1 MEIREQKLW
10 AVDLLVVESVA
21 LLFLPVL
28 QICGEYSVIDLADVV
43 PVALALPV
51 DLCGLLLADDEL
63 LELGKMLSLYLRK
76 VLLVVREVVLKLE
89 QGLGAG
95 HLGVGP
101 PAGWLEHD

>member
-1 MEIREQKLW
+1 MGRRPPRGRVYCSL
-10 AVDLLVVESVA
+10 VHSCSSDL
-21 LLFLPVL
+21 
-28 QICGEYSVIDLADVV
+28 CEYSVADLADVV
-43 PVALALPV
+43 PVALALPT

-63 LELGKMLSLYLRK
+63 LEVGKMLSLYLRK

-101 PAGWLEHD
+101 PAGWLEHV

>member
-1 MEIREQKLW
+1 MEIGEQKLW
-10 AVDLLVVESVA
+10 AVDLLVVESIA

-28 QICGEYSVIDLADVV
+28 QICGEYSVIDLADVA

-95 HLGVGP
+95 HLGVRP
-101 PAGWLEHD
+101 PAGWLEHV